1 MVRLSKKVEYGLI
14 AMRHIATRRGGDL
27 VTAKEIADTYRIPYE
42 LLAKVL
48 QRLSKAGLI
57 ISVHGV
63 HGGYSLS
70 GNPAEIPLSSIIN
83 AIEGARP
90 VIAQCLSDGPASCD
104 VFEVCTIKIPLTK
117 VQLNIERAFSTMML
131 SEIV

>member
-27 VTAKEIADTYRIPYE
+27 VTAKEIAGTYKIPYE

-57 ISVHGV
+57 LSVHGV
-63 HGGYSLS
+63 HGGYSLA
-70 GNPAEIPLSSIIN
+70 GDA
-83 AIEGARP
+83 
-90 VIAQCLSDGPASCD
+90 
-104 VFEVCTIKIPLTK
+104 
-117 VQLNIERAFSTMML
+117 
-131 SEIV
+131 